1 MFVRDSRC
9 ICNDLT
15 CGAGSSDSDCTSHSV
30 NSSCVISKCRQHSAY
45 LADALSPAVEC
56 QYQSRGSCIFQVAK
70 SKTIIWP
77 VRDLCVHVLQCFV
90 HKNIN
95 ACRVFCESFWFQ
107 VWAESNWASVF
118 GLSAFVVENGTSELW
133 VR

>member
-1 MFVRDSRC
+1 
-9 ICNDLT
+9 
-15 CGAGSSDSDCTSHSV
+15 
-30 NSSCVISKCRQHSAY
+30 

-70 SKTIIWP
+70 SKAIIWP
-77 VRDLCVHVLQCFV
+77 VRDLGAHV

-95 ACRVFCESFWFQ
+95 VCHIFCESFWFQ

-118 GLSAFVVENGTSELW
+118 GLSAFVVENGASELW